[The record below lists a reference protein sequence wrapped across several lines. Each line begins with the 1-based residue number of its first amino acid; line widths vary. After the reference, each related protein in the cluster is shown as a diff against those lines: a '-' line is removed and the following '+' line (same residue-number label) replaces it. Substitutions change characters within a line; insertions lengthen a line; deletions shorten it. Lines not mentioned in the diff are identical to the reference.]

1 MSRLLE
7 RRARARA
14 RVTYVTVTPFRVLL
28 SPSLASN
35 LLLLLWYLTPP
46 LSSRGSRYAHLPLP
60 SLRQIA
66 IPLLP
71 SPLPPPPLP
80 PFVAVARSG
89 RWPRDHIVCISHT
102 LLTLYMCMYM
112 RAYNAYTTPYHRH
125 RLTSLLP
132 ATSVVV
138 ALPRKIKLEL
148 QRPPAGQR
156 TVSLNHEDNPPRD
169 SIPDWNRQD
178 PRRRF
183 LSIAYYHPASIS
195 RKMFSSRIIFLN
207 MIV

>member
-66 IPLLP
+66 VPLLP
-71 SPLPPPPLP
+71 PPL
-80 PFVAVARSG
+80 FVAAVARSG
-89 RWPRDHIVCISHT
+89 RCPRDHTHTHTRTSCIYPT
-102 LLTLYMCMYM
+102 LSSSIRICA
-112 RAYNAYTTPYHRH
+112 RICKRIHAYTTLYHRH
-125 RLTSLLP
+125 RPTSLLP
-132 ATSVVV
+132 ATSVVA

-148 QRPPAGQR
+148 QRLPAGQR
-156 TVSLNHEDNPPRD
+156 
-169 SIPDWNRQD
+169 
-178 PRRRF
+178 RF
-183 LSIAYYHPASIS
+183 H
-195 RKMFSSRIIFLN
+195 
-207 MIV
+207 

>member
-66 IPLLP
+66 VPF
-71 SPLPPPPLP
+71 LPPPPIRCSSRAL
-80 PFVAVARSG
+80 RSLA
-89 RWPRDHIVCISHT
+89 PRPHRVYIPHSLH
-102 LLTLYMCMYM
+102 LYMCTYM
-112 RAYNAYTTPYHRH
+112 QACNAYTTPYHRH
-125 RLTSLLP
+125 RPTSLLP
-132 ATSVVV
+132 ATSVVA

-148 QRPPAGQR
+148 QWPSA
-156 TVSLNHEDNPPRD
+156 
-169 SIPDWNRQD
+169 RQ
-178 PRRRF
+178 RRF
-183 LSIAYYHPASIS
+183 Y
-195 RKMFSSRIIFLN
+195 
-207 MIV
+207 

>member
-7 RRARARA
+7 RRARA

-66 IPLLP
+66 IPLLSLP
-71 SPLPPPPLP
+71 SPLS
-80 PFVAVARSG
+80 FVAAVARSG

-102 LLTLYMCMYM
+102 TLFVYICARICKRITRTQPRTTVTDRRLFYQLLVSS
-112 RAYNAYTTPYHRH
+112 
-125 RLTSLLP
+125 SLHFHG
-132 ATSVVV
+132 
-138 ALPRKIKLEL
+138 K
-148 QRPPAGQR
+148 
-156 TVSLNHEDNPPRD
+156 
-169 SIPDWNRQD
+169 
-178 PRRRF
+178 
-183 LSIAYYHPASIS
+183 
-195 RKMFSSRIIFLN
+195 
-207 MIV
+207 

>member
-66 IPLLP
+66 IPLL
-71 SPLPPPPLP
+71 SSSP
-80 PFVAVARSG
+80 PFVAAVARSG

-102 LLTLYMCMYM
+102 LFIYICARICKRIQPRTIVTD
-112 RAYNAYTTPYHRH
+112 R
-125 RLTSLLP
+125 RLFCQLL
-132 ATSVVV
+132 
-138 ALPRKIKLEL
+138 
-148 QRPPAGQR
+148 
-156 TVSLNHEDNPPRD
+156 VSP
-169 SIPDWNRQD
+169 
-178 PRRRF
+178 
-183 LSIAYYHPASIS
+183 
-195 RKMFSSRIIFLN
+195 
-207 MIV
+207 